1 MTATSIESIA
11 STPFFVKT
19 RLIANPL
26 AGLLPEL
33 FTVFACGR
41 LVVSRHGQSR
51 MELYVVYLAIDRQV
65 NDHGRLSSPM
75 VFPTVSVPRRSV
87 DSQLLRLWSQSA
99 GIEIGAKPLPYSLA
113 LPTLH

>member
-11 STPFFVKT
+11 STPFFVKI

-65 NDHGRLSSPM
+65 NDHGRLSFPM
-75 VFPTVSVPRRSV
+75 DVVLKCSRRDFGPEFTPKNYWMRARTCAMV
-87 DSQLLRLWSQSA
+87 IR
-99 GIEIGAKPLPYSLA
+99 IGD
-113 LPTLH
+113 